1 MVIEF
6 GISTDPVNKVNKA
19 FNVSKSVT
27 GKLTG
32 GILNTDPIITVADFD
47 LSWNYCHIPSVGRYY
62 FINRVELTNNKLFR
76 VYMHVDVLK
85 TYSSQ
90 LESNIE
96 FYNSHAKTDIEF
108 NDVFAKSNNILVTI
122 KSV

>member
-6 GISTDPVNKVNKA
+6 GINADPVNKVNKT
-19 FNVSKSVT
+19 FNASKSVA
-27 GKLTG
+27 GKLTD

-47 LSWNYCHIPSVGRYY
+47 LSWNYCHIPSVNRYY

-76 VYMHVDVLK
+76 VYMHVDVLN

-90 LESNIE
+90 LESNVE
-96 FYNSHAKTDIEF
+96 FYNAHAKTDIPF